1 MRQRRPLNLS
11 EECSRVAQCLSEKCR
26 CSRVLTAVSN
36 DNRLLGDVV
45 SATGVGLNG
54 IEHIA
59 TTDDVTEDDVS
70 SVEVRSVD
78 EAEEEL
84 GAVRVWASVG
94 HGEDTSSSVL
104 VDEVL
109 VSEVGS
115 VDRLATSAVS
125 FGKVATLS
133 HEASDDTMEGAALE
147 GEILARMLAFAT
159 LSSAELAEVLRSL
172 GSVVK

>member
-1 MRQRRPLNLS
+1 MS
-11 EECSRVAQCLSEKCR
+11 KECSWVAQCLSEKCR
-26 CSRVLTAVSN
+26 CSCVLTAVSDN
-36 DNRLLGDVV
+36 NRLLGDVV

-59 TTDDVTEDDVS
+59 TTDDVTEDAVS
-70 SVEVRSVD
+70 SVQVRSFD

-84 GAVRVWASVG
+84 GAVRVGASVG
-94 HGEDTSSSVL
+94 HGENTSSSVL

-125 FGKVATLS
+125 SGEVATLG

-147 GEILARMLAFAT
+147 VKVLSRLSFAC
-159 LSSAELAEVLRSL
+159 LSSAELAEVL
-172 GSVVK
+172 

>member
-1 MRQRRPLNLS
+1 MSR
-11 EECSRVAQCLSEKCR
+11 ECSWVAQCLSEKCR
-26 CSRVLTAVSN
+26 CSRVLTAVSDN
-36 DNRLLGDVV
+36 NRLLGDVV
-45 SATGVGLNG
+45 SAARVGLDG

-59 TTDDVTEDDVS
+59 TADDVTEDDVS

-84 GAVRVWASVG
+84 GAVSAWASVG

-109 VSEVGS
+109 VSEVWS

-125 FGKVATLS
+125 SGEVATLS

-147 GEILARMLAFAT
+147 VKVLSGLSFAC
-159 LSSAELAEVLRSL
+159 LSGAELAEVL
-172 GSVVK
+172 